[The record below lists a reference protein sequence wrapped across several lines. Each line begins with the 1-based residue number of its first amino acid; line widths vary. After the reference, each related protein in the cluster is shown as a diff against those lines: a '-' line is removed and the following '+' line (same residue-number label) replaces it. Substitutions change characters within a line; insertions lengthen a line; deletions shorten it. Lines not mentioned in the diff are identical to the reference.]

1 MILASEPVNH
11 VSFQYLISIKVFV
24 DWVDSYLNYFIY
36 IIFRTNMKL
45 IDESETDI
53 DDENQTVINN
63 VHDYHSV
70 FKPNRTCK
78 YSYFYLM
85 VIFV

>member
-1 MILASEPVNH
+1 MFNYLC
-11 VSFQYLISIKVFV
+11 SFICIT
-24 DWVDSYLNYFIY
+24 
-36 IIFRTNMKL
+36 FRTNMKL

-63 VHDYHSV
+63 VHDYHLV

-78 YSYFYLM
+78 YCYFYLI
-85 VIFV
+85 VIFM

>member
-1 MILASEPVNH
+1 MAKQTLE
-11 VSFQYLISIKVFV
+11 QLQISKFPIKAFV
-24 DWVDSYLNYFIY
+24 DYVDNYLYSLIH

-78 YSYFYLM
+78 YSYF
-85 VIFV
+85 I

>member
-1 MILASEPVNH
+1 
-11 VSFQYLISIKVFV
+11 
-24 DWVDSYLNYFIY
+24 
-36 IIFRTNMKL
+36 MKL

-53 DDENQTVINN
+53 DDENQVVINN

-78 YSYFYLM
+78 YSYFIQKSFLYKQRINNVVNYYLAFKPSRICEY
-85 VIFV
+85 VYLF

>member
-1 MILASEPVNH
+1 
-11 VSFQYLISIKVFV
+11 
-24 DWVDSYLNYFIY
+24 
-36 IIFRTNMKL
+36 MKL

-78 YSYFYLM
+78 YFCSYLM
-85 VIFV
+85 IFFV

>member
-1 MILASEPVNH
+1 MILNINEKNINYLTIASDILKYAN
-11 VSFQYLISIKVFV
+11 VF
-24 DWVDSYLNYFIY
+24 

-53 DDENQTVINN
+53 EEDTNTVINN

-78 YSYFYLM
+78 SSNLL
-85 VIFV
+85 

>member
-1 MILASEPVNH
+1 MLSIFIFYKSILFN
-11 VSFQYLISIKVFV
+11 
-24 DWVDSYLNYFIY
+24 WVITNYTCIFIY

-78 YSYFYLM
+78 YSYF
-85 VIFV
+85 I

>member
-1 MILASEPVNH
+1 M
-11 VSFQYLISIKVFV
+11 FMYLF
-24 DWVDSYLNYFIY
+24 
-36 IIFRTNMKL
+36 IIFRANMKL

-53 DDENQTVINN
+53 EEDTNTVINN

-78 YSYFYLM
+78 FFNL
-85 VIFV
+85 F

>member
-1 MILASEPVNH
+1 
-11 VSFQYLISIKVFV
+11 
-24 DWVDSYLNYFIY
+24 
-36 IIFRTNMKL
+36 MKL

-53 DDENQTVINN
+53 EEENQAIINN

-78 YSYFYLM
+78 YTLFVLNIKIYIYFQ
-85 VIFV
+85 IKC

>member
-1 MILASEPVNH
+1 MFILNKIIIFS
-11 VSFQYLISIKVFV
+11 LIIT
-24 DWVDSYLNYFIY
+24 Y

-78 YSYFYLM
+78 YIYF
-85 VIFV
+85 I

>member
-1 MILASEPVNH
+1 
-11 VSFQYLISIKVFV
+11 
-24 DWVDSYLNYFIY
+24 
-36 IIFRTNMKL
+36 MKL

-53 DDENQTVINN
+53 EDENQSVINN

-78 YSYFYLM
+78 YTPLIKLYFYLNKELIM
-85 VIFV
+85 L